1 MIEWLPDV
9 CGLLHDEMVQ
19 IYWML
24 LLPLIVML
32 VALELFKTARG
43 QPDAGKILV
52 RGVVSIILL
61 ISFKET
67 INLIALRGMRLRP
80 E

>member
-1 MIEWLPDV
+1 LIEWLPDV
-9 CGLLHDEMVQ
+9 CGQLHDEMVQ

-24 LLPLIVML
+24 LLPLIVLL
-32 VALELFKTARG
+32 VVIELFKTSSG
-43 QPDAGKILV
+43 QPDAGKIIV

-67 INLIALRGMRLRP
+67 INLLNKTVS
-80 E
+80 